1 MWHSADEK
9 VTKCHFR
16 GEGMN
21 ESEYIRHGGAKIE
34 HLKQKW
40 TLPMWHSADEKV
52 TKCHFRGE
60 GMNESEYI
68 RHGGAKI
75 EHLKQKWTLPMWRN
89 GRRTRFRCVRGN
101 SWGFESLH
109 RQI

>member
-34 HLKQKW
+34 HCKLK
-40 TLPMWHSADEKV
+40 LDFADV
-52 TKCHFRGE
+52 ALCRR
-60 GMNESEYI
+60 ESD
-68 RHGGAKI
+68 
-75 EHLKQKWTLPMWRN
+75 
-89 GRRTRFRCVRGN
+89 
-101 SWGFESLH
+101 
-109 RQI
+109 